1 MIWNIIKT
9 LLYLLLAY
17 IVFKLAMCYKKQLE
31 L

>member
-17 IVFKLAMCYKKQLE
+17 IVFKLAMSYKKQLE